1 MGRITREAARKLV
14 TELGLDEKVREH
26 SEGVARR
33 VETVCEILE
42 AAKHKID
49 TEKAVIAALLHD
61 IGRSRSHG
69 LDHAQTSAE
78 ILKEKGFNKLA
89 EVVRVHALPQT
100 AELSLEAKVLI
111 YADTTTGP
119 DGESIDPMIKL
130 EFLRRL
136 GEEWKNEKERLMA
149 KETYEVKRRIVSEID
164 TLIKQAMRST

>member
-1 MGRITREAARKLV
+1 MGRITRDEARKLV
-14 TELGLDEKVREH
+14 ADLGLDEKVREH
-26 SEGVARR
+26 SEGVAHRA
-33 VETVCEILE
+33 ETICEILE

-49 TEKAVIAALLHD
+49 TETVVIAALLHD

-69 LDHAQTSAE
+69 LDHAQISAE
-78 ILKEKGFNKLA
+78 ILKEKGYNKLA
-89 EVVRVHALPQT
+89 AIVEVHALPRT
-100 AELSLEAKVLI
+100 AELPLEAKVLI

-119 DGESIDPMIKL
+119 DGEAIDPMIKL